1 MALDWQ
7 SLIATIASFAVV
19 IVLFRQGYYRSSAT
33 AFALAATLTAGLAY
47 ATDFIVDVAAIQSTL
62 VLSLIDLMWLIVAA
76 LLLVSLANFLRED
89 KPPFARY
96 PFFFTLLPLIVLPV
110 YPFIADTVVIKN
122 WVLALYQF
130 GALAIAGLL
139 FSLMSTKDKSY
150 WIIVLSVALFAF
162 AWLTKWIVDFQG
174 SDRWVY
180 TICVI
185 LGMILASKSFYDRAN
200 HQQQTNR
207 N

>member
-7 SLIATIASFAVV
+7 SLLASIASVAIAVLLSRNGFFKGASTSFALIAVWV
-19 IVLFRQGYYRSSAT
+19 TAAGYIFDFMT
-33 AFALAATLTAGLAY
+33 AFAGLQSPITLNIS
-47 ATDFIVDVAAIQSTL
+47 DFA
-62 VLSLIDLMWLIVAA
+62 WLLVAA

-130 GALAIAGLL
+130 GALVIAGLL
-139 FSLMSTKDKSY
+139 FSLMSAKDKSNRV
-150 WIIVLSVALFAF
+150 IVLSVALFTL
-162 AWLTKWIVDFQG
+162 AWLAKWIVDFQ
-174 SDRWVY
+174 SADRWIY
-180 TICVI
+180 TICII
-185 LGMILASKSFYDRAN
+185 LGMILATKTFYESKPSTST
-200 HQQQTNR
+200 Q
-207 N
+207 